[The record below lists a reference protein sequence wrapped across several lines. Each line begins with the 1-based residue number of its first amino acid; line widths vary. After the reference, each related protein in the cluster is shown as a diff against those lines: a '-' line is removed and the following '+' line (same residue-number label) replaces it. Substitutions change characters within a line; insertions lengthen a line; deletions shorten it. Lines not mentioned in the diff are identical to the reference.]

1 MKLDSWEPQTLTGN
15 QHKLDS
21 LKIGDSHELFE
32 NILFR
37 LKCFFIYLFK
47 KLYSLEKNIKSGL
60 IKLQILKIWFFD
72 NELFIGIKVLP
83 NLEQA

>member
-47 KLYSLEKNIKSGL
+47 SIYKIATHNIGL
-60 IKLQILKIWFFD
+60 RFASIKYD
-72 NELFIGIKVLP
+72 T
-83 NLEQA
+83 